1 MFNAIAENRAE
12 STANAKYCKNLP
24 GKSTRNS
31 VFLNQFG
38 KLDDTCSTCSTFIHL
53 QTRSLGNELEV
64 AEWLRLR
71 FLAVLHL
78 CKAGDDFRRMPQLDE
93 PWKSWLFVCAWTDC
107 YKASICCCIVMFF
120 LVMFISTSFEVVRW
134 FNFLEVVLRR
144 HMVESWN
151 EMDWCWEY
159 LRLTLPL
166 DLKHNFC
173 VLLYNRIII
182 GKKIWS
188 HIDTVIHMKSCHID
202 LWPSIHYGIILCQ
215 PTLWEMSYERMRR
228 RKVYTKALAGKTG
241 CFHSSESY
249 VAAEDHL
256 WATVAVRDSVRD

>member
-1 MFNAIAENRAE
+1 MCIPHCSLTCLTLAENRAE

-38 KLDDTCSTCSTFIHL
+38 KLDDTCSTCSTFIHW

-107 YKASICCCIVMFF
+107 YKASICRCIVMFF
-120 LVMFISTSFEVVRW
+120 LLCLFPLRSRLCVDSTSSRLCCEGTWWRVGMKW
-134 FNFLEVVLRR
+134 TG
-144 HMVESWN
+144 VES
-151 EMDWCWEY
+151 
-159 LRLTLPL
+159 
-166 DLKHNFC
+166 
-173 VLLYNRIII
+173 I
-182 GKKIWS
+182 
-188 HIDTVIHMKSCHID
+188 
-202 LWPSIHYGIILCQ
+202 
-215 PTLWEMSYERMRR
+215 
-228 RKVYTKALAGKTG
+228 
-241 CFHSSESY
+241 
-249 VAAEDHL
+249 
-256 WATVAVRDSVRD
+256 